1 MADLQR
7 VDLLLPKGLL
17 RNMKKMAR
25 ERHTTFSRLVRE
37 SLQQRFSHGVPRSSR
52 MAAVQRLKN
61 MSLPVG
67 PWTRMASEI
76 HKGRTV

>member
-17 RNMKKMAR
+17 KNIKKAAK
-25 ERHTTFSRLVRE
+25 ERRTTFSHLVRE
-37 SLQQRFSHGVPRSSR
+37 SLQVRFPSLETRASR
-52 MAAVQRLKN
+52 LAAVQRLKG

-67 PWTRMASEI
+67 PWARMEAQI
-76 HKGRTV
+76 HKGRAA